1 MSGDRN
7 RPYRGLFGMPPPPQ
21 SSTDNFLND
30 LMKALEA
37 SANPP
42 PPTGLGLAALFAS
55 PPPTPQPNALG
66 GGIFGLQPPALAKPL
81 PAVPQVR
88 RKVFFSF
95 HFEEDVRRSCVV
107 RNSYRIRPG
116 RKLPTAN
123 FHDRS
128 LWESSKRE
136 GEESLKRL
144 IREGMVGSSVTCVL
158 AGTYTWQRRWVRYEI
173 ARSLV
178 CGNGLFTVYIHNV
191 KDPRHGMSTPG
202 YNPLDFMGLE
212 LRPDGCG
219 NICERVGEQ
228 WQLFDMHKAPV
239 PWPRWLEKPIVGYI
253 RLLSHGT
260 RAYDY
265 HIDDGYNGLAEWAQL
280 AARDAGRF

>member
-1 MSGDRN
+1 MSTDRN
-7 RPYRGLFGMPPPPQ
+7 GLNRGLFGATLPKQ
-21 SSTDNFLND
+21 SPTDNFLND
-30 LMKALEA
+30 LMRSLEA
-37 SANPP
+37 TRAHS
-42 PPTGLGLAALFAS
+42 PPTVLDLAKLLAPA
-55 PPPTPQPNALG
+55 PPTPQPNVLG
-66 GGIFGLQPPALAKPL
+66 SLFGLQSSELAKPFSST
-81 PAVPQVR
+81 PQVR

-95 HFEEDVRRSCVV
+95 HFEEDVRRSCLV

-158 AGTYTWQRRWVRYEI
+158 TGSYTWQRRWVRYEI

-191 KDPRHGMSTPG
+191 KDPRYGISIPG

-212 LRPDGCG
+212 LRPDGRG

-228 WQLFDMHKAPV
+228 WQLFDMHRAPV
-239 PWPRWLEKPIVGYI
+239 PWPRWLEKPAGGYI
-253 RLLSHGT
+253 RILSHGA

-265 HIDDGYNGLAEWAQL
+265 HFDDGYTGLAEWAQL
-280 AARDAGRF
+280 AAWEAGRP

>member
-1 MSGDRN
+1 MSNDRD
-7 RPYRGLFGMPPPPQ
+7 RPYRGLFGLPPPEP
-21 SSTDNFLND
+21 SSTDNFFNHL
-30 LMKALEA
+30 LKALEA
-37 SANPP
+37 SRTPP
-42 PPTGLGLAALFAS
+42 PPTGVGLVTLFAPLS
-55 PPPTPQPNALG
+55 PQPQPNAL

-81 PAVPQVR
+81 PKAPQVR
-88 RKVFFSF
+88 RRVFFSF
-95 HFEEDVRRSCVV
+95 HFEEDIRRSCLV

-128 LWESSKRE
+128 LWETSKRE

-158 AGTYTWQRRWVRYEI
+158 AGTYTWQRTWVRYEI

-191 KDPRHGMSTPG
+191 KDPRNGMSTHG
-202 YNPLDFMGLE
+202 YDPLDFMGLE
-212 LRPDGCG
+212 LRPDGRG
-219 NICERVGEQ
+219 NICELVGEQ
-228 WQLFDMHKAPV
+228 WRLFDKHKAPV
-239 PWPRWLEKPIVGYI
+239 PWPRWLEKPTVGHV
-253 RLLSHGT
+253 RRLSHGA

-265 HIDDGYNGLAEWAQL
+265 HFDDGYNDLAEWAQL
-280 AARDAGRF
+280 AAREAGRS